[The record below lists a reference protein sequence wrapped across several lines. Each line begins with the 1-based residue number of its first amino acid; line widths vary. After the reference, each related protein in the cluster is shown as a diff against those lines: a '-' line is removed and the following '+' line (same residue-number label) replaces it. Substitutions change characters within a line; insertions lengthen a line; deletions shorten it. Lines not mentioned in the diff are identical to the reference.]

1 MATKRERGGSF
12 TSCTS
17 SALCCTLLGQKGAT
31 RNGIATAGTMVAKT
45 DTAEF
50 YIIKYKVTDMYNY

>member
-1 MATKRERGGSF
+1 MARSRVVRAAHCVARCSGKRARL
-12 TSCTS
+12 
-17 SALCCTLLGQKGAT
+17 AV
-31 RNGIATAGTMVAKT
+31 NGIATAGTMVAKT